1 VVALRNKP
9 TVLILGTFHMRYTPD
24 IYKKEM
30 NDILEPRR
38 QQEIEEVVS
47 CLVKYQPTKIAVE
60 IVTEKD
66 EILNQEYQSY
76 KDGNLELAVD
86 EVHQFG
92 FRAASHM
99 KHEKLYAID
108 WMESVGNRALS
119 EVYEWAKE
127 NQPDLYNYINE
138 NYRQNRSE
146 ESNLTILQMLQEGN
160 DEFFQKRTHEM
171 YMRIAKIGTLNN
183 YVGIDWLRWWY
194 QRNLILYSN
203 LTRLAISKEER
214 ILFIVGNAHVHLVN
228 QFLQESGDFEVE
240 NANKYLS
247 V

>member
-1 VVALRNKP
+1 VLALQNKP
-9 TVLILGTFHMRYTPD
+9 TILILGTFHMRYTPD
-24 IYKKEM
+24 IYRKDMK
-30 NDILEPRR
+30 DILEQRR

-60 IVTEKD
+60 IVAEKD

-76 KDGNLELAVD
+76 REGKLVLAVD

-92 FRAASHM
+92 FRVASHM

-127 NQPDLYNYINE
+127 NQSDLYNYINE
-138 NYRQNRSE
+138 NYRQNRIE
-146 ESNLTILQMLQEGN
+146 ESNLTILRMLQEVNNGIS
-160 DEFFQKRTHEM
+160 QKRTHEM
-171 YMRIAKIGTLNN
+171 YMLIAKIGTINN

-214 ILFIVGNAHVHLVN
+214 ILFIVGMSHVHLVN
-228 QFLQESGDFEVE
+228 QFLEESGDFEVE
-240 NANKYLS
+240 NANKYLC